1 MSIPEVLRHLAC
13 LQLRIAYNGPVP
25 TEWIALMPTDTPPL
39 IDDPR
44 AREALANV
52 RVLYTDLDGT
62 LVAKGGSV
70 LADADAAPSTI
81 VAEAIVE
88 LSRAGVA
95 VVPVSG
101 RGRMQLRELAQLLGW
116 DGYIAEA
123 GGIIVHGTG
132 LAFEEIVDHG
142 AWDADTIAEGVTPFQ
157 AMNEIR
163 AAETLIEALPG
174 RIEYYAPWQM
184 EREVTLLLRGCLD
197 VAEGQAVLDTL
208 PMPLDLVDNGMLR
221 SYGTLT
227 CRDMPPHAY
236 HVVPRG
242 VSKTRAIELDLAWRG
257 LTREQAAAIGD
268 SATDLQMADAVGVMA
283 LVANAFGSNGV
294 VSGLAAT
301 PRDNVWRTAGERG
314 EGWAEFARAWLAALR

>member
-1 MSIPEVLRHLAC
+1 MATDIPLLA
-13 LQLRIAYNGPVP
+13 
-25 TEWIALMPTDTPPL
+25 
-39 IDDPR
+39 DDPR
-44 AREALANV
+44 ALEALASV

-70 LADADAAPSTI
+70 LADADAVPSTI

-88 LSRAGVA
+88 LNRAGVA

-101 RGRMQLRELAQLLGW
+101 RGRLQLRELTQLLGW

-132 LAFEEIVDHG
+132 LDFQEIVDHG
-142 AWDADTIAEGVTPFQ
+142 AWPENTLAEGVTPFM

-163 AAETLIEALPG
+163 AAEMLIEALPG
-174 RIEYYAPWQM
+174 RIEQYAPWQM
-184 EREVTLLLRGCLD
+184 DREVTLLLRGCLD

-208 PMPLDLVDNGMLR
+208 PLPLDLVDNGMLR

-236 HVVPRG
+236 HVVPKG

-283 LVANAFGSNGV
+283 LVANAFASGGV
-294 VSGLAAT
+294 VNGLAAT

-314 EGWAEFARAWLAALR
+314 EGWAEFARTWLKSRER